1 MLRSRTYEK
10 VNGQSETLKSRGRSP
25 RQAKNIGPIQPSVL
39 PFSAMGA
46 ASCVLA
52 ELDMSGSKLAAD
64 DCLALAN
71 ARQLHT
77 LDLSGTAVA
86 ESAASLEANQS
97 MYEIYPAL
105 PDVLRLFPDCCPDS
119 DTFAVALVSRASRN
133 SIHELHGV
141 RFKTPLSA
149 CVVSIPRLAWARQC
163 GLRATDIECLV
174 AAAHTGVIKV
184 CQALLTPELK
194 ERISILYAQSR
205 PPAEVIRAA
214 ATGGHVH
221 VIEWARAQGLGWD
234 ASCTAAAA
242 FAGNLEMLQW
252 LRAHS
257 CPWDKNCTARAAVE
271 GHTAVLRW
279 AKDNGCEYSE
289 ETVLRMK
296 MAKAAAMWRFM

>member
-1 MLRSRTYEK
+1 
-10 VNGQSETLKSRGRSP
+10 
-25 RQAKNIGPIQPSVL
+25 
-39 PFSAMGA
+39 MGA

-52 ELDMSGSKLAAD
+52 ELDVSGRIPAAD

-71 ARQLHT
+71 ARHLHT
-77 LDLSGTAVA
+77 LDLSGTAVT
-86 ESAASLEANQS
+86 ESAAS
-97 MYEIYPAL
+97 YPSL

-174 AAAHTGVIKV
+174 AAAHTGIIKV

-252 LRAHS
+252 LRAHC